1 MKPLFKG
8 VRRKYILIF
17 IFFIVA
23 VSIVAVFGDG
33 GLVEAYGLKKE
44 RDSIVAHIEHLKGEN
59 SLLEDEIDLLKN
71 DKRYVEM
78 VARKD
83 LGMVGK
89 DEIIYML
96 KD

>member
-1 MKPLFKG
+1 MLKG

-17 IFFIVA
+17 ILFIVA
-23 VSIVAVFGDG
+23 VSVVAVFGDK

-44 RDSIVAHIEHLKGEN
+44 RDSIIAQVGLLKQEN
-59 SLLEDEIDLLKN
+59 ILLEDEIDLLKN

-78 VARKD
+78 VAREE
-83 LGMVGK
+83 LGMIGK

-96 KD
+96 RD